1 MPMPDPS
8 AIVKETTEKLK
19 GKKAKLKKIS
29 AKPEG
34 TKSQPLPGPLK
45 KALAEALDADLG
57 KVRVHTGGNTA
68 DLAKEVGAKAFAI
81 GPDIYF
87 AKASDAKD
95 MKVLAHELTHV
106 VQQGRGKMPPE
117 TSGKAF
123 TSK

>member
-1 MPMPDPS
+1 MPDPT

-19 GKKAKLKKIS
+19 GKKAKLKKLS
-29 AKPEG
+29 GKPEG

-57 KVRVHTGGNTA
+57 KVRIHTGGNA
-68 DLAKEVGAKAFAI
+68 AELAKELGAKAFAI
-81 GPDIYF
+81 GPDLYF
-87 AKASDAKD
+87 GKASDAKD
-95 MKVLAHELTHV
+95 MKTVAHELTHV

-117 TSGKAF
+117 TAGKAL